1 MLIKLS
7 KLIEN
12 RGQIEGLPAN
22 PRIIKDEKYAKLKK
36 SIEEDPE
43 MLELRELLVYP
54 FNKKYIVI
62 GGNMRLKVL
71 RELGVEECPCKVIP
85 AETSVEKLRAYTI
98 KDNNSFGEYDFDMLA
113 NDWEIDELLDWG
125 CDLPDITIEEET
137 KDDT

>member
-62 GGNMRLKVL
+62 GGNCVLKYCV
-71 RELGVEECPCKVIP
+71 
-85 AETSVEKLRAYTI
+85 S
-98 KDNNSFGEYDFDMLA
+98 
-113 NDWEIDELLDWG
+113 
-125 CDLPDITIEEET
+125 
-137 KDDT
+137 